1 MADSPEVMVEYYSS
15 LREETKEPTRDEVQ
29 AIALRSYDDFS
40 KHAAQKI
47 LDLYQQLE
55 GAIDKKAL
63 TEWIR
68 SAMDAMGTPPA
79 YSYRVGI
86 YHGMEKVL
94 KQVEAGKF
102 DVRGEEG

>member
-15 LREETKEPTRDEVQ
+15 LREEGKEPTRDEIHAV
-29 AIALRSYDDFS
+29 ALRSYDDFS
-40 KHAAQKI
+40 KYAAQKI

-55 GAIDKKAL
+55 GAIDKTAL
-63 TEWIR
+63 CEWIKEW
-68 SAMDAMGTPPA
+68 MDAMGTPPA
-79 YSYRVGI
+79 FSYQVGI
-86 YHGMEKVL
+86 YHGMQRVL